1 VRPDRGGQ
9 PRLRRT
15 VRVCLTRERKVPLCL
30 SDIGKDLDEIADQL
44 IERHDLRR
52 RQTAAG

>member
-15 VRVCLTRERKVPLCL
+15 VRVCLTRERQQEHA
-30 SDIGKDLDEIADQL
+30 GKDLDEIADQL
-44 IERHDLRR
+44 IERYDLRR
-52 RQTAAG
+52 RQTAAS